1 MVSRPGRPVASR
13 ARWRL
18 GVVGLLSLSFGC
30 AARQERMVMPPTSVQ
45 ALQYYPFQVKGYQ
58 NLYPKR
64 RTIVLPP
71 TDARSF
77 DGIAETDRKPDQGRP
92 AIGVIVDATGKTEQ
106 RLYGP
111 PLEALMQDAIAHAA
125 QEAGLSSTEVA
136 LPLPDALAARAADY
150 VISVKIL
157 RCWVRKER
165 GGGRAAGPSWRS
177 VADVALEVAIYKPP
191 FTVPF
196 WQGQS
201 AAVYNDPPP
210 AVTGDVTNEV
220 EIYEQPGEVLAVAL
234 TRAVAGIFKRD
245 DLYTLMT
252 QDAVR
257 VRRQ

>member
-1 MVSRPGRPVASR
+1 M
-13 ARWRL
+13 RWRL
-18 GVVGLLSLSFGC
+18 GAMSVLSLSLGC
-30 AARQERMVMPPTSVQ
+30 AAGQKRPTMPPTSMQ
-45 ALQYYPFQVKGYQ
+45 AVQYYPYQVKGYQ

-64 RTIVLPP
+64 RTIVLPAI
-71 TDARSF
+71 DVRNF
-77 DGIAETDRKPDQGRP
+77 DGITANDRQPDQGRP
-92 AIGVIVDATGKTEQ
+92 PIGVIVDGTGTTEQ

-111 PLEALMQDAIAHAA
+111 TLEALTQDAIARAA
-125 QEAGLSSTEVA
+125 QEAGLNSTEAA
-136 LPLPDALAARAADY
+136 LALANALAARDADY
-150 VISVKIL
+150 VISAKIV
-157 RCWVRKER
+157 RCWVRKTR
-165 GGGRAAGPSWRS
+165 GPARAAEASWRS
-177 VADVALEVAIYKPP
+177 VADVALDVAIYKPP

-210 AVTGDVTNEV
+210 SVTGDVTNEV

-252 QDAVR
+252 QDAMR

>member
-1 MVSRPGRPVASR
+1 
-13 ARWRL
+13 
-18 GVVGLLSLSFGC
+18 
-30 AARQERMVMPPTSVQ
+30 VQ
-45 ALQYYPFQVKGYQ
+45 AVQYYPYQVKGYQ

-64 RTIVLPP
+64 RTIVLPAI
-71 TDARSF
+71 DARTF
-77 DGIAETDRKPDQGRP
+77 DGLATSDRQLDEGRP
-92 AIGVIVDATGKTEQ
+92 PIGVIVDENGKTAQ

-111 PLEALMQDAIAHAA
+111 PLEALTQDAIAHAA
-125 QEAGLSSTEVA
+125 QEAGLNSTEA
-136 LPLPDALAARAADY
+136 TLLLTNALAARNAEY
-150 VISVKIL
+150 VIGAKIM
-157 RCWVRKER
+157 RCWVRKTR
-165 GGGRAAGPSWRS
+165 GAARAAEASWRS
-177 VADVALEVAIYKPP
+177 VAEVALDVAIYKPP

-210 AVTGDVTNEV
+210 SVAGDVTNEV

-252 QDAVR
+252 QDAIR